1 MGMMKTSNLKILLL
15 ALFATMLVTSCV
27 SPKRINYLQNM
38 THGSQVEIEN
48 RFEAKIAPYD
58 KLSIKVSTSGLRPEL
73 LTPFQDMAGDNMV
86 DINGDVLLPV
96 LGKVHVAG
104 LTRLRLQDTLTAM
117 LRDGGYL
124 EDPIVIVHFTNFK
137 IFFLGG
143 DGRGR
148 VINIRDEKAP
158 FLEVLAQMGGLDN
171 FTRRDRIG
179 VMREINGKM
188 VMRYLDPRS
197 TNVFKDPFYMLQ
209 QNDFIIVDAFNATTA
224 LQQFNFWLG
233 FIGTFTSIASLITS
247 IAVFRSVNK

>member
-1 MGMMKTSNLKILLL
+1 MRKISNIKAVVL
-15 ALFATMLVTSCV
+15 ALFATMLVASCV

-58 KLSIKVSTSGLRPEL
+58 KLSIKVSTSGVRQEL
-73 LTPFQDMAGDNMV
+73 TTPFQTLAGDNMV

-96 LGKVHVAG
+96 LGKIHVAG
-104 LTRLRLQDTLTAM
+104 LTRLQLQDSLATILQQ
-117 LRDGGYL
+117 GGYVD
-124 EDPIVIVHFTNFK
+124 DPIVIVHFTNFK

-171 FTRRDRIG
+171 YTRRDRIG

-197 TNVFKDPFYMLQ
+197 TDVFKDPFYMLQ

-247 IAVFRSVNK
+247 VAVFRSIKN

>member
-1 MGMMKTSNLKILLL
+1 MKSLRHIKALILSL
-15 ALFATMLVTSCV
+15 AVAISMTACVT
-27 SPKRINYLQNM
+27 PARINYLQDM

-58 KLSIKVSTSGLRPEL
+58 KLSILVSTSGLRQEL
-73 LTPFQDMAGDNMV
+73 STPFQQMAGDNQV

-117 LRDGGYL
+117 LRDGGYID
-124 EDPIVIVHFTNFK
+124 DPIVIVHFKNFK

-148 VINIRDEKAP
+148 VINIGDEKAP

-171 FTRRDRIG
+171 YTRRDRIG
-179 VMREINGKM
+179 VMREVNGKM

-197 TNVFKDPFYMLQ
+197 TKVFKDPFYMLQ
-209 QNDFIIVDAFNATTA
+209 QNDFIIVDAYNSTTA
-224 LQQFNFWLG
+224 LQQFNFWMG

-247 IAVFRSVNK
+247 FAVFRSINK

>member
-1 MGMMKTSNLKILLL
+1 MKNLTHAKTLMLTL
-15 ALFATMLVTSCV
+15 LFAALAASCV

-38 THGSQVEIEN
+38 THGSQIEIEN

-73 LTPFQDMAGDNMV
+73 LTPFQEMAGDNMV

-117 LRDGGYL
+117 LRDGGYID
-124 EDPIVIVHFTNFK
+124 DPIVIVHFTNFK

-148 VINIRDEKAP
+148 VISIRDEKAP

-171 FTRRDRIG
+171 YTRRDRIG

-197 TNVFKDPFYMLQ
+197 TEVFKDPFYMLQ

-233 FIGTFTSIASLITS
+233 FIGTFTSVASLITS

>member
-1 MGMMKTSNLKILLL
+1 MSKLANIKTLTLMLLV
-15 ALFATMLVTSCV
+15 AAAAASCV

-48 RFEAKIAPYD
+48 RFEARIAPYD
-58 KLSIKVSTSGLRPEL
+58 KLSIKVSTSGLRTEL
-73 LTPFQDMAGDNMV
+73 VAPFQELAGDNMV

-104 LTRLRLQDTLTAM
+104 LTRLRLQEKLTNM
-117 LRDGGYL
+117 LRDGGYID
-124 EDPIVIVHFTNFK
+124 EPIVIVHFTNFK
-137 IFFLGG
+137 IFYLGG

-148 VINIRDEKAP
+148 VINIQDEKAP

-171 FTRRDRIG
+171 YTRRDRIG

-197 TNVFKDPFYMLQ
+197 TDVFKDPFYMLQ
-209 QNDFIIVDAFNATTA
+209 QNDFIIVDAYNATTA

-233 FIGTFTSIASLITS
+233 FIGTFTSLASLITS
-247 IAVFRSVNK
+247 IAVFRSVKNQ

>member
-1 MGMMKTSNLKILLL
+1 MKNLTHAKTLMLTL
-15 ALFATMLVTSCV
+15 LFAALAASCV

-73 LTPFQDMAGDNMV
+73 LTPFQEMAGDNMV

-117 LRDGGYL
+117 LRDGGYID
-124 EDPIVIVHFTNFK
+124 DPIVIVHFTNFK

-148 VINIRDEKAP
+148 VISIRDEKAP

-171 FTRRDRIG
+171 YTRRDRIG

-197 TNVFKDPFYMLQ
+197 TDVFKDPFYMLQ

-233 FIGTFTSIASLITS
+233 FIGTFTSVASLITS

>member
-1 MGMMKTSNLKILLL
+1 MNKRNHLKILSLTL
-15 ALFATMLVTSCV
+15 LFAALAASCV

-38 THGSQVEIEN
+38 THGSQIEIEN
-48 RFEAKIAPYD
+48 RFEARIAPYD
-58 KLSIKVSTSGLRPEL
+58 KLSIKVSTSGVRQEL
-73 LTPFQDMAGDNMV
+73 TTPFQTLAGDNMV

-96 LGKVHVAG
+96 LGKIHVAG
-104 LTRLRLQDTLTAM
+104 LTRLQLQDTLANI
-117 LRDGGYL
+117 LQRDGYVD
-124 EDPIVIVHFTNFK
+124 DPIVIVHFTNFK

-148 VINIRDEKAP
+148 VINIHDEKAP

-171 FTRRDRIG
+171 YTRRDRIG

-197 TNVFKDPFYMLQ
+197 TDVFKDPFYMLQ

-233 FIGTFTSIASLITS
+233 FIGTFTSVASLITS
-247 IAVFRSVNK
+247 IAVFRSIKN